1 MPTPHK
7 NTEIEFEGQRY
18 EVFWKSQFAWHVAQN
33 YLNPDHRITH
43 PEIGDLLTRVRVV
56 TPERGGRLG
65 FVGLFRGVAYL
76 TIVTLVPGTNRQP
89 GRCVV
94 HTSYRARDQKYIRL
108 LNQANL
114 TVL

>member
-43 PEIGDLLTRVRVV
+43 PEIGDLLTRTKGTV
-56 TPERGGRLG
+56 PERNGRFG
-65 FVGLFRGVAYL
+65 FVGIFNGEIYL
-76 TIVTLVPGTNRQP
+76 TIVTLVAGSNRRA

-94 HTSYRARDQKYIRL
+94 HTSYRTRDPKHINL
-108 LNQANL
+108 LNA
-114 TVL
+114 